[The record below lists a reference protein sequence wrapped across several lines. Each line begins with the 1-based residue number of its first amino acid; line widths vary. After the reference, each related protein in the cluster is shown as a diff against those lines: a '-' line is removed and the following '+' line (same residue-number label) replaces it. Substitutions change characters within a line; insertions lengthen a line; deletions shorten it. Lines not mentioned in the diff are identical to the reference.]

1 MELETSR
8 TNLRNCQ
15 TEQDKRDESHLEE
28 KKTGEEKISEY
39 LENIA
44 TLESSLSAVQSEL
57 ENQKDVTAG
66 LREKGND
73 IRILT
78 LGPRHILKV

>member
-15 TEQDKRDESHLEE
+15 TEQDNRDESHLEE

-78 LGPRHILKV
+78 SRHILKV